1 MSTEPTL
8 DLERIYPYVMATSV
22 RDDELLRSLREET
35 VKTKVAR
42 MQIAPDQGQ
51 FMALL
56 VKLMGARRILE
67 VGTFTGY
74 SSLCMARALPQDGSM
89 LCCDIDEDWTAIARR
104 YWREAGVAH
113 KIELILAP
121 ALDTLEE
128 RRRRG
133 EEGRYDLAFIDADKE
148 NYDAYY
154 EHCLALVR
162 PGGLILL
169 DNTLWSGQVAD
180 SSSEA
185 PDTRALQALNRK
197 LKDDERIDLS
207 LLTVAD
213 GLTLARKR

>member
-180 SSSEA
+180 SSSED